1 MHGPD
6 LGIQPA
12 LAARWE
18 TPEETVW
25 HFELREGT
33 SFHDGTPLTAASV
46 VEGLERVRA
55 DPTSPA
61 RSWLSSV
68 AALEAPSPSRVV
80 VLTRWPD
87 PLLLHH
93 LAQIP
98 IALGRTGEEVNARAC
113 GTGPF
118 RMARRDAGGGLLLE
132 AFAGW
137 KGARPAVRRARF
149 VVVPE
154 GAPTLTAL
162 REARIDLAALP
173 LTIEAAGALPF
184 PTEEAHGLTTMFL
197 WIGSLGTP
205 SRNPLADVRVRR
217 AIDLALDRRAI
228 GLRATGR
235 ADAAAGALV
244 LPAIF
249 GYQPDLARTA
259 HDPAAARG
267 LLAEAGHRGGLTL
280 PLVFRDATLARR
292 SAEVVAEQLA
302 AVGIRTR
309 PRAVSYEESLRPYR
323 EGANG
328 LFLDPWTF
336 DVPDASSFLADCLR
350 TREPAS
356 GRGLLNP
363 GFASARLDAA
373 IDLGS
378 SLLDASARLEAIRK
392 ALRLAD
398 EEVPAVPLFEVT
410 RLWGRARDVA
420 FTPRVDGRIVLS
432 EISFR
437 APP

>member
-1 MHGPD
+1 M
-6 LGIQPA
+6 Q
-12 LAARWE
+12 
-18 TPEETVW
+18 
-25 HFELREGT
+25 
-33 SFHDGTPLTAASV
+33 
-46 VEGLERVRA
+46 GLERVRS
-55 DPTSPA
+55 DDTSPA
-61 RSWLSSV
+61 RLWLASV
-68 AALEAPSPSRVV
+68 ATVEAASPSVV
-80 VLTRWPD
+80 VVRTRWPD

-98 IALGRTGEEVNARAC
+98 IALGRTQEEVSARAC
-113 GTGPF
+113 GTGPY
-118 RMARRDAGGGLLLE
+118 RIGGRDASGGLAVE

-137 KGARPAVRRARF
+137 KGPPPAVRRARF

-154 GAPTLTAL
+154 GPPTVAAL
-162 REARIDLAALP
+162 RDSRIDLAALP
-173 LTIEAAGALPF
+173 LTIETAGTLPF

-228 GLRATGR
+228 GLRAAGR
-235 ADAAAGALV
+235 GDAAATSLV
-244 LPAIF
+244 LPAVF
-249 GYQPDLARTA
+249 GYQPDLARRA
-259 HDPAAARG
+259 RDPAAARR
-267 LLAEAGHRGGLTL
+267 LLVEAGHGAGLVL

-292 SAEVVAEQLA
+292 SAEAVAEQLA
-302 AVGIRTR
+302 AVGVSAR

-328 LFLDPWTF
+328 LFVDPWTF

-363 GFASARLDAA
+363 GFSSARLDAA

-392 ALRLAD
+392 ALLMAD
-398 EEVPAVPLFEVT
+398 EEVPALPLFEVT
-410 RLWGRARDVA
+410 RLWGRARDVS

-437 APP
+437 ALP